1 MYKRR
6 VAEVMLDACLVSVA
20 YYSAYRLRFDGDAI
34 QLYFWNFLQ
43 SLPIVLAVQ
52 MIAFFIVGVY
62 RGVWR
67 LFGLMDAVVVAK
79 GVVAGTVAVELTLLY
94 LFRFQNYSRG
104 VFIIYAALLML
115 VVTGSRASFRLI
127 SEFVR
132 RRRQTGERLLIYG
145 AGHMGSVAVRE
156 LMANSD
162 SPYRMLGFIDDDQ
175 IKRGSRVQGYPV
187 LSGYAGLVSLV
198 EGGAVD
204 RVIISARNI
213 HGSRVQELETLCAM
227 HGVALSRLSFHLEN
241 LVAVS

>member
-1 MYKRR
+1 
-6 VAEVMLDACLVSVA
+6 
-20 YYSAYRLRFDGDAI
+20 
-34 QLYFWNFLQ
+34 
-43 SLPIVLAVQ
+43 
-52 MIAFFIVGVY
+52 
-62 RGVWR
+62 
-67 LFGLMDAVVVAK
+67 MDAVVVAK

-132 RRRQTGERLLIYG
+132 RRRHVGERLLIYG
-145 AGHMGSVAVRE
+145 AGHMGSLAVRGM
-156 LMANSD
+156 MASSNG
-162 SPYRMLGFIDDDQ
+162 PYRMLGFIDDDPT
-175 IKRGSRVQGYPV
+175 KRGSRVQGYPV

-204 RVIISARNI
+204 RVIISAQSI
-213 HGSRVQELETLCAM
+213 HGRRVQELETLCAT